1 MRNTKNRGWLQSL
14 EISALCPGSLQR
26 ENHTWINYF
35 PLNNWTVLFP
45 IGFESDVCFLILM
58 YAFWIWCMQNL
69 SIWICNNENW
79 FFILWPVIPRR
90 PEHWGGG
97 GGGPHFTDWRWMF
110 KFYRLLHMKQ
120 IHAHFTYMLIDV
132 LAQIFYL
139 AREAYHARRNLSHY
153 SR

>member
-14 EISALCPGSLQR
+14 EISLLCPGSLQR

-90 PEHWGGG
+90 PEHWGGERTEGPILLTG
-97 GGGPHFTDWRWMF
+97 GGCSNFTDYSILN
-110 KFYRLLHMKQ
+110 K
-120 IHAHFTYMLIDV
+120 YMHTLPIC
-132 LAQIFYL
+132 
-139 AREAYHARRNLSHY
+139 
-153 SR
+153 